1 MLGSL
6 GIVGCLLAA
15 LFTMN
20 VVAAHKARNA
30 IKMVDMHLPTE
41 PPPPPPPPQ
50 HTPKPVQ
57 QATVPS
63 PVVAPPPL
71 VQTPAAPVE
80 VMTSPTP
87 PPPAAVVAAGP
98 PSPAPPAPPA
108 VESMGDISSKMIEAT
123 PPRYPQ
129 DSRRKHEQGT
139 VVLAVLLGVDGRVA
153 EISVSRSSG
162 FERLDRAALAAV
174 QRWRWSPVRRAGV
187 PVMVRGLVEI
197 PFVLKDH

>member
-1 MLGSL
+1 
-6 GIVGCLLAA
+6 
-15 LFTMN
+15 
-20 VVAAHKARNA
+20 
-30 IKMVDMHLPTE
+30 
-41 PPPPPPPPQ
+41 
-50 HTPKPVQ
+50 
-57 QATVPS
+57 
-63 PVVAPPPL
+63 
-71 VQTPAAPVE
+71 
-80 VMTSPTP
+80 
-87 PPPAAVVAAGP
+87 
-98 PSPAPPAPPA
+98 
-108 VESMGDISSKMIEAT
+108 MIEAT